1 MVQMKSIKKE
11 LNIILGFSILH
22 SVVAVFSRWLG
33 LSDHLMLTTLTM
45 LMTLSLCQVRRT
57 TVNTM
62 MMLLIIVNFGGF
74 YLGSSIGS
82 LLKHFISSTYLR
94 GGLVTFSTSVIIGAV
109 VEGIVTLIERIGFC
123 RKCKE
128 ISTYWLMLVFTVIII
143 ARLVLIII
151 NGKTLYS
158 RDIMLN
164 VIVDYTFCCVAL
176 LYLAINSVKGAREA
190 QQAKEKSNIAQYSYI
205 RLQQQVK
212 PHFMFNNLS
221 ILNSLICERKVD
233 EASDFVYKLAYL
245 YRYMISNEEE
255 NLVTM
260 REELDFVSKYTDLMK
275 VRFGSTFDVVI
286 DIDESLRESLVVPC
300 SIQLLIENAIK
311 HNGGTEQ
318 TPLDIRLYNSATHL
332 IVRNNILKKLSCE
345 PTTHLGLKYIKRLYG
360 DLSSADVIVES
371 GEDEFVVKL
380 PIIR

>member
-1 MVQMKSIKKE
+1 MVHMKAIKKE
-11 LNIILGFSILH
+11 LNIILFFSILH
-22 SVVAVFSRWLG
+22 SVVAVFSRWLS

-62 MMLLIIVNFGGF
+62 VMLLIIVNFGGF
-74 YLGSSIGS
+74 YLGSSMGS
-82 LLKHFISSTYLR
+82 LLKHFISNIYLR
-94 GGLVTFSTSVIIGAV
+94 GGLTTFFTSVIIGAA
-109 VEGIVTLIERIGFC
+109 VEGIVTLVDKAGFSRS
-123 RKCKE
+123 RKE
-128 ISTYWLMLVFTVIII
+128 VSTYWLMLVFTVIII
-143 ARLVLIII
+143 ARLVLIIV
-151 NGKTLYS
+151 NGKILYS
-158 RDIMLN
+158 KNITLN

-176 LYLAINSVKGAREA
+176 LYLAVNSVKSVREA
-190 QQAKEKSNIAQYSYI
+190 QKAKEESNIAQFSYI

-255 NLVTM
+255 NLVTV
-260 REELDFVSKYTDLMK
+260 REELDFVGKYTDLMK
-275 VRFGSTFDVVI
+275 VRFGSAFDVTV
-286 DIDESLRESLVVPC
+286 DIDESLKESLVVPC
-300 SIQLLIENAIK
+300 SMQLLIENAIK

-318 TPLDIRLYNSATHL
+318 TPLDIRISNSATHL
-332 IVRNNILKKLSCE
+332 IVRNNILKKISCE

-360 DLSSADVIVES
+360 DLSSSDVIVDS

>member
-1 MVQMKSIKKE
+1 MKSIRKE
-11 LNIILGFSILH
+11 LNIILVFSILH
-22 SVVAVFSRWLG
+22 SVVAVLSRWLG

-45 LMTLSLCQVRRT
+45 IMTLSLCQARRT

-62 MMLLIIVNFGGF
+62 VMLLIIVNFGGF

-82 LLKHFISSTYLR
+82 LLKHLISNTYLR
-94 GGLVTFSTSVIIGAV
+94 GGITTFSTSVIIGAA
-109 VEGIVTLIERIGFC
+109 VEGIVTLIDRTGL
-123 RKCKE
+123 RQKRKE

-158 RDIMLN
+158 RDVMLN

-176 LYLAINSVKGAREA
+176 LYLAINSVKDARDA
-190 QQAKEKSNIAQYSYI
+190 QLAKEKSNLAQYSYI

-221 ILNSLICERKVD
+221 ILNGLICERKVD

-245 YRYMISNEEE
+245 YRYMITNEEE
-255 NLVTM
+255 NLVTI
-260 REELDFVSKYTDLMK
+260 REELDFVNKYTDLMK
-275 VRFGSTFDVVI
+275 VRFGATFNVMKDM
-286 DIDESLRESLVVPC
+286 DESLEESLVVPC

-311 HNGGTEQ
+311 HNAGTEQ
-318 TPLDIRLYNSATHL
+318 NPLNICICNSGTHV
-332 IVRNNILKKLSCE
+332 IVRNNILKKTSPE

-360 DLSSADVIVES
+360 DLSPQDVVVES
-371 GEDEFVVKL
+371 NEDEFVVKL

>member
-1 MVQMKSIKKE
+1 MKSIKKE

-45 LMTLSLCQVRRT
+45 LMTLSLCQARRT

-62 MMLLIIVNFGGF
+62 VMLLIIVNFGGF

-109 VEGIVTLIERIGFC
+109 VEGIVTLIERTGLC
-123 RKCKE
+123 RNRKE

-176 LYLAINSVKGAREA
+176 LYLAINSVKDAREA
-190 QQAKEKSNIAQYSYI
+190 QQAKERSNIAQYSYI

-286 DIDESLRESLVVPC
+286 DIDESLRESFVVPC

-318 TPLDIRLYNSATHL
+318 IPLDIRIYNSATHL

-345 PTTHLGLKYIKRLYG
+345 PTTHLGLKYIKKLYG

-371 GEDEFVVKL
+371 SEDEFVVKL

>member
-45 LMTLSLCQVRRT
+45 LMTLSLCLARRT

-62 MMLLIIVNFGGF
+62 VMLLIIVNFGGF

-109 VEGIVTLIERIGFC
+109 VEGIVTLIERTGLC
-123 RKCKE
+123 RNRKE

-176 LYLAINSVKGAREA
+176 LYLAINSVKDAREA

-286 DIDESLRESLVVPC
+286 DIDESLRESFVVPC

-345 PTTHLGLKYIKRLYG
+345 PTTHLGLKYIKKLYG

-371 GEDEFVVKL
+371 TEDEFVVKL

>member
-1 MVQMKSIKKE
+1 
-11 LNIILGFSILH
+11 
-22 SVVAVFSRWLG
+22 
-33 LSDHLMLTTLTM
+33 M

-62 MMLLIIVNFGGF
+62 VMLLIIVNFGGF

-109 VEGIVTLIERIGFC
+109 VEGIVTLIERTGLC
-123 RKCKE
+123 RNRKE

-311 HNGGTEQ
+311 HNAGTEQ

-371 GEDEFVVKL
+371 TEDEFVVKL

>member
-1 MVQMKSIKKE
+1 MKSIRKE
-11 LNIILGFSILH
+11 LNIILVFSILH
-22 SVVAVFSRWLG
+22 SVVVVLSRWLE

-45 LMTLSLCQVRRT
+45 LMTLSLCQARRT

-62 MMLLIIVNFGGF
+62 VMLLIIVNFGGF
-74 YLGSSIGS
+74 YLGSSIGG
-82 LLKHFISSTYLR
+82 LLKHFISNTYLR

-109 VEGIVTLIERIGFC
+109 VEGIVTLIERTGLC
-123 RKCKE
+123 RNRKE

-176 LYLAINSVKGAREA
+176 LYLAINSVKDAREA
-190 QQAKEKSNIAQYSYI
+190 QQAKERSNIAQYSYI

-275 VRFGSTFDVVI
+275 VRFGPAFEVVI
-286 DIDESLRESLVVPC
+286 DIDESLRESFVVPC

-311 HNGGTEQ
+311 HNGGTEH
-318 TPLDIRLYNSATHL
+318 TPLDIRIYNSATHL

-345 PTTHLGLKYIKRLYG
+345 PTTHLGLKYIKKLYG

-371 GEDEFVVKL
+371 TEDEFVVKL

>member
-1 MVQMKSIKKE
+1 MKYIRKE
-11 LNIILGFSILH
+11 LNIILVFSILH
-22 SVVAVFSRWLG
+22 SVVVVLSRWLE

-45 LMTLSLCQVRRT
+45 LMALSLCQVRRT

-62 MMLLIIVNFGGF
+62 VMLLIIVNFGGF

-82 LLKHFISSTYLR
+82 LLKHFISNTYLR

-109 VEGIVTLIERIGFC
+109 VEGIVTLIERTGLC
-123 RKCKE
+123 RNRKE

-176 LYLAINSVKGAREA
+176 LYLAVNSVKDAREA

-255 NLVTM
+255 NLVTI

-275 VRFGSTFDVVI
+275 VRFGPAFEVVI
-286 DIDESLRESLVVPC
+286 DIDESLRESFVVPC
-300 SIQLLIENAIK
+300 SIQLLIENSIK
-311 HNGGTEQ
+311 HNGGTEH
-318 TPLDIRLYNSATHL
+318 TPLDIRIYNSATHL
-332 IVRNNILKKLSCE
+332 IVCNNILKKLSCE
-345 PTTHLGLKYIKRLYG
+345 PTTHLGLKYIKKLYG

-371 GEDEFVVKL
+371 TEDEFVVKL

>member
-1 MVQMKSIKKE
+1 MVHMKAIRKE
-11 LNIILGFSILH
+11 LNIILFFSILH
-22 SVVAVFSRWLG
+22 SVVAVFSRWLS

-62 MMLLIIVNFGGF
+62 VMLLIIVNFGGF
-74 YLGSSIGS
+74 YLGSSMGGV
-82 LLKHFISSTYLR
+82 LKHFISNTYLR
-94 GGLVTFSTSVIIGAV
+94 GGLTTFFTSVIIGAA
-109 VEGIVTLIERIGFC
+109 VEGVVTLIDRTGVFRN
-123 RKCKE
+123 RKE
-128 ISTYWLMLVFTVIII
+128 VSTYWLMLVFTVIII
-143 ARLVLIII
+143 ARLVLIIV
-151 NGKTLYS
+151 NGKILYS
-158 RDIMLN
+158 KNITLN

-176 LYLAINSVKGAREA
+176 LYLAVNSVKSVREA
-190 QQAKEKSNIAQYSYI
+190 QKAKEESNIAQFSYI

-255 NLVTM
+255 NLVTV
-260 REELDFVSKYTDLMK
+260 REELDFVGKYTDLMK
-275 VRFGSTFDVVI
+275 VRFGSAFDVTV

-300 SIQLLIENAIK
+300 SMQLLIENAIK

-318 TPLDIRLYNSATHL
+318 TPLDIRIDNSATHI
-332 IVRNNILKKLSCE
+332 IVRNNILKKISCE

-360 DLSSADVIVES
+360 DLSPSDVIVDS

>member
-1 MVQMKSIKKE
+1 MKSIRKE
-11 LNIILGFSILH
+11 LNIILVFSILH
-22 SVVAVFSRWLG
+22 SVVVVLSRWLE

-62 MMLLIIVNFGGF
+62 VLLLIIVNFGGF

-82 LLKHFISSTYLR
+82 LLKHFISNTYLR

-109 VEGIVTLIERIGFC
+109 VEGIVTLIERTGLC
-123 RKCKE
+123 RNRKE

-176 LYLAINSVKGAREA
+176 LYLAVNSVKDAREA

-245 YRYMISNEEE
+245 YRYMILNEEE

-275 VRFGSTFDVVI
+275 VRFGPAFEVVI
-286 DIDESLRESLVVPC
+286 DIDESLRESFVVPC

-311 HNGGTEQ
+311 HNGGTEH
-318 TPLDIRLYNSATHL
+318 TPLDIRIYNSATHL

-345 PTTHLGLKYIKRLYG
+345 PTTHLGLKYIKKLYG

-371 GEDEFVVKL
+371 TEDEFVVKL

>member
-33 LSDHLMLTTLTM
+33 LSDHLTLTTLTM
-45 LMTLSLCQVRRT
+45 LMTLSLCQARRT

-62 MMLLIIVNFGGF
+62 VMLLIIVNFGGF

-109 VEGIVTLIERIGFC
+109 VEGIVTLIERTGLC
-123 RKCKE
+123 RNRKE

-176 LYLAINSVKGAREA
+176 LYLAINSVKDAREA

-286 DIDESLRESLVVPC
+286 DIDESLRESFVVPC

-345 PTTHLGLKYIKRLYG
+345 PTTHLGLKYIKKLYG

-371 GEDEFVVKL
+371 TEDEFVVKL

>member
-1 MVQMKSIKKE
+1 MKSIGKE
-11 LNIILGFSILH
+11 LNIILVFSILH
-22 SVVAVFSRWLG
+22 SVVAVLSRWLG

-45 LMTLSLCQVRRT
+45 LMTLSLCQVSRT

-62 MMLLIIVNFGGF
+62 VMLLIIVNFGGF

-82 LLKHFISSTYLR
+82 LLKHFISDTYLR

-109 VEGIVTLIERIGFC
+109 VEGIVTLIERTGIC
-123 RKCKE
+123 RNRKE

-143 ARLVLIII
+143 ARLVLIIV
-151 NGKTLYS
+151 NGKILYS
-158 RDIMLN
+158 KNITLN
-164 VIVDYTFCCVAL
+164 VIVDYTFCCVSL
-176 LYLAINSVKGAREA
+176 LYLAVNSVKSVREA
-190 QQAKEKSNIAQYSYI
+190 QKAKEESNIAQFSYI

-212 PHFMFNNLS
+212 PHFIFNNLS
-221 ILNSLICERKVD
+221 ILNSLICEHKVD

-260 REELDFVSKYTDLMK
+260 REELDFVGKYTDLMK
-275 VRFGSTFDVVI
+275 VRFGSAFDVVI
-286 DIDESLRESLVVPC
+286 DIDENLRESLVVPC

-318 TPLDIRLYNSATHL
+318 TPLDIRIYNSATHL
-332 IVRNNILKKLSCE
+332 VVRNNKLKKTSCE

-360 DLSSADVIVES
+360 DLSSSDVIVES
-371 GEDEFVVKL
+371 REDEFVVKL